1 MSDSTDA
8 RLRASTTAI
17 AQGEKDQIVERHVAE
32 VNGHDLAKCKGW
44 EGPLTP
50 EERRLGKSAWYKFF
64 ACERCGREAVASP
77 ARWENVE
84 CDPEGGS
91 Q

>member
-1 MSDSTDA
+1 MQDSDSYSKKAPTA
-8 RLRASTTAI
+8 AI
-17 AQGEKDQIVERHVAE
+17 AKGEKDQILERQVAE

-50 EERRLGKSAWYKFF
+50 EERRLGVDEWYVFYG
-64 ACERCGREAVASP
+64 CERCGRETVASP
-77 ARWENVE
+77 DRWENVE
-84 CDPEGGS
+84 CDPEAR